1 MDPETL
7 LEGGTAGGGTDQ
19 DAKSLRSEVGLAA
32 STCWSINCLTFSL
45 DHGNTAHP
53 APGGGCQDLS
63 MGESKGTTDS
73 LDRERKE
80 VVPACSGKGVP
91 EVVGQEREFQQGV
104 FTA

>member
-1 MDPETL
+1 M
-7 LEGGTAGGGTDQ
+7 
-19 DAKSLRSEVGLAA
+19 
-32 STCWSINCLTFSL
+32 
-45 DHGNTAHP
+45 
-53 APGGGCQDLS
+53 S

-91 EVVGQEREFQQGV
+91 EVVGQEREFQLAV